1 MCDGAHGRPNPVL
14 LVDFW
19 NLAKMDK
26 DSKESREKDKDKD
39 PSLTSQSVTL
49 RIDFDSQRILG
60 VATLTFSIATGTQIP
75 QSLRINCRL
84 NVLRVSVNSV
94 VTTFSLR
101 DPTIALNSSLSA
113 SASSPHSAAE
123 FREKWLKCLDEAD
136 EGELTVSIPADL
148 PKSDVT
154 FLAVRVEYEI
164 LDPKIG
170 AHFVFPKQGLT
181 ATVLQRTPYFYTS
194 NSTKSAR
201 YWTPCL
207 DSPQQKSSWLIEIH
221 TPKSFAN
228 SVPEKA
234 PKKKKLPSTFEVI
247 AQTNGSLLEC
257 YIDPKND
264 NWKVSRYSFDG
275 PVCASSILIVA
286 GSFEYQF
293 WGSNDTT
300 NTLLEST
307 SMARIAGVNEVP
319 DEEMS
324 EGEKEV
330 KDERRSIENFNSEK
344 AKVPSKSVALCEVFY
359 NEGLFPEVQATVD
372 FLPKAMEFF
381 ESYTGTSYPFPSFK
395 IVFLDDC
402 PHSTIL
408 GAGIVIVSSNLLLDE
423 DDIENVYESRTH
435 FSKTLAR
442 QWFGQYVTHRN
453 WTDVWL
459 TLGLSNYIA
468 GQFIRKLLGNNEYRY
483 RADDDVKRC
492 AAMDVGQL
500 PLCPAFLLAEGTSAN
515 AADPLVAKYF
525 YPDEECASTRTEFL
539 SLKAS
544 LVIGMLDQRL
554 GKGNLPKV
562 INKIMIS
569 AMSGELENGMSTN
582 HFFKAC
588 RKISANI
595 ELKSFAD
602 QWIFGS
608 GNNTYFHLK
617 FYSRNFLRLSE
628 ILLAVQVQ
636 PEKENTNKNHPTAT
650 KKFTGPFVVRVHEPK
665 GTAYSHQ
672 IMVDEMEK
680 VVEIPY
686 HTKYKRAGQKL
697 KKLQK
702 MGIIAEN
709 ENEDEEFREEFQ
721 SQDKDKGKPDLDQ
734 FDRRSLDWVRWDPE
748 GDWLCLKIHDQLKS
762 MWIEQLSRD
771 NDVVAHREAI
781 LRLGMIPDNLSILAI
796 ARVLIDQRY
805 FYRLRMDAAFSLAKL
820 GQDSSQTQSSAF
832 GRLFAYFSEKY
843 CFPKAS
849 QSPLTIPRPNDFSEY
864 DEYFVKKAVCVALV
878 TCRNSENKVLD
889 ASKNAILN
897 LLQFN
902 DNSQN
907 EFSDSYYISSLIN
920 ALCHCT
926 IPQKAREFKPKESN
940 TATYEGVVEI
950 FEFQHNGAEDEEEI
964 DTRSNSEKEFFA
976 SAVSEVSRYLAL
988 DRLAASHQ
996 NVITKA
1002 CLKSVMKWMM
1012 AGYMP
1017 VDLGFFLGY
1026 SGFGNFVSLRC
1037 AAIDALL
1044 FLDTLYTDDIF
1055 DYFLR
1060 LVEFDRDSEISYYT
1074 AKELHSF
1081 AVIMKAL
1088 NAEDVREKR
1097 NYFGQS
1103 SEKHSWSS
1111 IKSKINRSSKWATII
1126 WRILRSNTVEF
1137 RTKSHLLRFCEIVF
1151 KPIQPAA
1158 PAPKKLVIK
1167 MPSLMI
1173 SEIPDV
1179 SPAKPKP
1186 KSSNSKPPS
1195 KAAPPKQPPPVETY
1209 PPVDAN
1215 FAATAN
1221 LVVVNLQNHPASA
1234 AFLLPV
1240 DESFAPMY
1248 FSLIKKPMDLSTVA
1262 KKLGQG
1268 AYKNNL
1274 DLLFAD
1280 VQLIFANCYK
1290 YNTDDSPVSMQAAKL
1305 EAFFKNVV
1313 APRALRND
1321 LDIINSAYEEAEPLN
1336 EKPTAT
1342 PEASDHRPLSLRAPD
1357 VPPIVPALPP
1367 NPIPIPQSTTPAV
1380 TTSRITPVLPKPE
1393 KSSKPSLV
1401 LKTANI
1407 LAGTNSSAAVSES
1420 SSSLKPSSEV
1430 STEISASKSDQAP
1443 TPSVSKPLPAQAQ
1456 VAPVSQKIALQTPL
1470 PTAKPVIKLKTSETP
1485 TQPAAKPVSTGVKR
1499 KFSVDGGSAVSSAPQ
1514 KVENVQKVAS
1524 GIMSSEDYKKCK
1536 KIHRHLV
1543 ENPKSFWFAEPV
1555 DAVGMGIPHYFDI
1568 IKEPMDL
1575 ATLKTKMSTNSI
1587 TTPKEFRRSA
1597 ALIFKNAMTF
1607 NPENT
1612 QVHQDAKLLFE
1623 LLKSEYARYFDANGQ
1638 AVDNGF
1644 GSSSSLSK
1652 AEVAAVNV
1660 EPPAKKPKLKQAEP
1674 AASSVVVPAVST
1686 GAEKKMLASSAAGKR
1701 CFKILRKLQASNFA
1715 SVFKE
1720 PVDPVALGIPTYFNV
1735 IKHPMD
1741 LRTIQRKLEAG
1752 AYREP
1757 NDFKADVDLM
1767 LWNCATFNVPG
1778 DWVSQCG
1785 EGLQKV
1791 FQAEWNQIDW
1801 NTVAAPVPKAIGPII
1816 NQALVKLRAHQ
1827 DALFFLEPVDPAIL
1841 PDYHTKIKNPI
1852 DLGTMA
1858 SKLDSGKY
1866 KSLEEFESDF
1876 KLLISNCYTYNPRG
1890 STGHNCGMS
1899 LERYFKQIWKK

>member
-1 MCDGAHGRPNPVL
+1 
-14 LVDFW
+14 
-19 NLAKMDK
+19 MDK

-181 ATVLQRTPYFYTS
+181 ATRTPYFYTS

-515 AADPLVAKYF
+515 AADPLVAK
-525 YPDEECASTRTEFL
+525 
-539 SLKAS
+539 
-544 LVIGMLDQRL
+544 
-554 GKGNLPKV
+554 
-562 INKIMIS
+562 
-569 AMSGELENGMSTN
+569 
-582 HFFKAC
+582 
-588 RKISANI
+588 
-595 ELKSFAD
+595 
-602 QWIFGS
+602 
-608 GNNTYFHLK
+608 
-617 FYSRNFLRLSE
+617 
-628 ILLAVQVQ
+628 
-636 PEKENTNKNHPTAT
+636 
-650 KKFTGPFVVRVHEPK
+650 VHEPK

-964 DTRSNSEKEFFA
+964 DTRSNMA
-976 SAVSEVSRYLAL
+976 
-988 DRLAASHQ
+988 Q
-996 NVITKA
+996 
-1002 CLKSVMKWMM
+1002 SVMKWMM

-1103 SEKHSWSS
+1103 SEKHSCSWNN
-1111 IKSKINRSSKWATII
+1111 KHF
-1126 WRILRSNTVEF
+1126 RSNTVEF